1 MYFLLTKNLLKSPV
15 SLFHLLNIKF
25 NVSGFI
31 LSEWCSSQSVGS
43 VLRSETFW
51 ILSNYRLP
59 SLFYLATGIL
69 KTLCG
74 QCCSWL
80 TLLTCI
86 QFDVL
91 HYISLW
97 ALYHR
102 HHGARSILKK
112 ELAGEQVFIPGFF
125 VLRLYVET
133 LVTHISNY
141 LPKCSITERVKNNI
155 NTRKAIFFTALS
167 ADMKVKF
174 RL

>member
-1 MYFLLTKNLLKSPV
+1 MSAALSFQRA
-15 SLFHLLNIKF
+15 
-25 NVSGFI
+25 
-31 LSEWCSSQSVGS
+31 SEWCSNQSVGF
-43 VLRSETFW
+43 VLRSEAFW

-69 KTLCG
+69 KTLWG

-80 TLLTCI
+80 SLLTCI

-91 HYISLW
+91 HYILW

-112 ELAGEQVFIPGFF
+112 ELAGEKFLFLASLFYGCMSKPT
-125 VLRLYVET
+125 LRT
-133 LVTHISNY
+133 SSNY

-155 NTRKAIFFTALS
+155 NNRKAIFFTALS